1 MHLCVWSRSTS
12 GTDDLC
18 EMNKNLFLAHEIL
31 EERYVA
37 YKTKAEK
44 CHVSQP
50 LSVFIPGTRSTE
62 GKPLKLSG
70 QNTTNFVIAWYCAYL
85 SFIDAK
91 QTLCINKDIFVFVN
105 WSSPS
110 GGLCINHSSQ
120 IQGHVP
126 CL

>member
-18 EMNKNLFLAHEIL
+18 EMNKNLLLAHELL

-50 LSVFIPGTRSTE
+50 LSVFIPGTLLYRRQTTKLIRTE
-62 GKPLKLSG
+62 YKKLCDSL
-70 QNTTNFVIAWYCAYL
+70 VLRL
-85 SFIDAK
+85 SF
-91 QTLCINKDIFVFVN
+91 C
-105 WSSPS
+105 
-110 GGLCINHSSQ
+110 H
-120 IQGHVP
+120 
-126 CL
+126 